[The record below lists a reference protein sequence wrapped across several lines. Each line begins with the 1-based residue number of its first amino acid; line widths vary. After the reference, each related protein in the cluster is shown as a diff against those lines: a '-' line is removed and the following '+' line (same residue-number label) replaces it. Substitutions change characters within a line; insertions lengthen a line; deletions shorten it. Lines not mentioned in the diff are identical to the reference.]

1 MKTFQNLIEETLQIQ
16 DLDELE
22 SAADLF
28 EFGLEKGYYTKK
40 QVDEFNTVYWKVKN
54 KCLAYQIVEK
64 VGGNILDMINIV
76 SKAPSDIKNN
86 DRDLLNYVNGRLKAL
101 KGKVTGLK

>member
-1 MKTFQNLIEETLQIQ
+1 MKTFENLINETLQVN

-28 EFGLEKGYYTKK
+28 EFGIEKGYYNKNH
-40 QVDEFNTVYWKVKN
+40 VAEFNTTYWKVKN
-54 KCLAYQIVEK
+54 QCLAYNIGKTVK
-64 VGGNILDMINIV
+64 GNKLDILSIV

-86 DRDLLNYVNGRLKAL
+86 EAELLNYVNGRVKAL
-101 KGKVTGLK
+101 KGKMKGFK

>member
-1 MKTFQNLIEETLQIQ
+1 MKTFQDLIDETLEIK

-28 EFGLEKGYYTKK
+28 EFGLEKGYYSKK
-40 QVDEFNTVYWKVKN
+40 QVDEFNNIYWRVKN
-54 KCLAYQIVEK
+54 KCLAYNVVEK
-64 VGGNILDMINIV
+64 TGGNILDIINIV
-76 SKAPSDIKNN
+76 SKAPADMKNDEN
-86 DRDLLNYVNGRLKAL
+86 ELMHYVNGRIKAL